1 MRLPKHAADHF
12 DVAERVAGNAT
23 TEFGAP
29 NIVTPSDRRP
39 LTAAQARREAALVA
53 ACWDV
58 LADVA
63 AAAPAVLR
71 KGPRGGGR
79 DRDPIVQHVADAE
92 KQYAR
97 TFAID
102 ARGLDTAAFRAALV
116 AAVGAARSG
125 DPLVDKG
132 WPVRSMTR
140 RIAWHALDHAW
151 EIEDKS

>member
-1 MRLPKHAADHF
+1 MRFPKNAADHF
-12 DVAERVAGNAT
+12 DVVERVAGNAT

-29 NIVTPSDRRP
+29 NIGTPSDRRP
-39 LTAAQARREAALVA
+39 LTAAQARREAALLA

-63 AAAPAVLR
+63 AGAPPVLQ

-97 TFAID
+97 KVAID
-102 ARGLDTAAFRAALV
+102 ARGLDSESFRAAVLD
-116 AAVGAARSG
+116 AVRAARSG
-125 DPLVDKG
+125 EPLVDKG

-140 RIAWHALDHAW
+140 RMAWHVLDHAW